1 MEQVLSILKENQ
13 FYAKMSKCTFGKEEV
28 SYLGHVISKEGV
40 KVDPEKIKS
49 ITEWPN
55 PTNIS
60 KLRGFLG
67 LTGYYRRFIRN
78 YAHRT
83 APLSNLLKKN
93 AFHWNE
99 EAEKCF
105 EALKGIMSS
114 TPVLATPDFS
124 KPFMIECDTSGYGLG
139 AILMQDEHP
148 IAFESSKLNKLEQLK
163 STYDKEML
171 AIMQALV
178 KW

>member
-1 MEQVLSILKENQ
+1 MEGSSHTPRKVLSILKENQ

-49 ITEWPN
+49 ITKWPN

-60 KLRGFLG
+60 KLRGFLE

-93 AFHWNE
+93 AFH
-99 EAEKCF
+99 
-105 EALKGIMSS
+105 
-114 TPVLATPDFS
+114 
-124 KPFMIECDTSGYGLG
+124 
-139 AILMQDEHP
+139 
-148 IAFESSKLNKLEQLK
+148 
-163 STYDKEML
+163 
-171 AIMQALV
+171 
-178 KW
+178 